1 MIFARRW
8 KRRTTSGSQG
18 KAVVNLQLGEHQLT
32 ICRKESTTKTVNN
45 LLDKDP
51 RWLRPKNRE
60 EMDLRIAGLSD
71 CTKERKHLQNLR
83 KFSQKSHKSQ
93 ANGDL
98 TETVGKSSPQTIDTF
113 GVIDDIEIGTVEE
126 FDMSSSTE
134 WSETPLQDLFA
145 SAPEELLSAVLD
157 PSSASFYHSQHTFRG
172 SESTFP
178 PQEPSVLDFNTS
190 MLGYK
195 DPLAAFLQS
204 PPTDAAKHVKSVSTE
219 FSTSS
224 MKRRLSH
231 YSDGYL
237 QNIVRL
243 LEGFSISD
251 GSAASKTH
259 LPSPSLTEADD
270 TSTVCESTIRPSSGT
285 ATSSRSSGDGR
296 GTITLPSAFLFLD
309 RYIRRQG
316 VCLPGLR
323 SHDSGTCWCLEDL
336 DPNSPLWVN
345 RTGLVNHRI
354 SDPPESL
361 KHLDIRFRDLF
372 GNTVLHMLAA
382 RGADIEVIFKA
393 LKQGAYPNA
402 KNSAG
407 QTFAHLFTRKFLQ
420 TLAAD
425 RMVLIH
431 VLRKLASFQF
441 RFLDCDLFGRSKD
454 SPFLDPLFQ
463 FSSGSASSRIL
474 QYISNSFLVS
484 LTSEIL
490 WLTPRCSRF
499 LPCSH
504 TGGQRCPTERDQ
516 EPEMDQHKG

>member
-1 MIFARRW
+1 M
-8 KRRTTSGSQG
+8 
-18 KAVVNLQLGEHQLT
+18 HQLT
-32 ICRKESTTKTVNN
+32 LCRKESTTKTVNN

-83 KFSQKSHKSQ
+83 KSSQKSHKSQ
-93 ANGDL
+93 VDVDVDL
-98 TETVGKSSPQTIDTF
+98 TETVVKSSPQTIDTF
-113 GVIDDIEIGTVEE
+113 GVIDDIENGTVEE

-157 PSSASFYHSQHTFRG
+157 PSSASFYHSQHTFPG
-172 SESTFP
+172 SEYSYSP
-178 PQEPSVLDFNTS
+178 EEPSALDFNTS
-190 MLGYK
+190 MLGFK

-204 PPTDAAKHVKSVSTE
+204 PPTDAATHGKSISTE

-270 TSTVCESTIRPSSGT
+270 TSTVCASTVRPSSVT

-323 SHDSGTCWCLEDL
+323 PHDSGTCWCLEDL

-345 RTGLVNHRI
+345 RTGLVNQRI
-354 SDPPESL
+354 NDPPQSL
-361 KHLDIRFRDLF
+361 KHLDIRFRDIF

-382 RGADIEVIFKA
+382 RGADISVIFKA
-393 LKQGAYPNA
+393 LKQGADPNA

-407 QTFAHLFTRKFLQ
+407 QNFAHLFTRKFLQ
-420 TLAAD
+420 ILAAD
-425 RMVLIH
+425 QMVLIY
-431 VLRKLASFQF
+431 VLRKLATFQF

-454 SPFLDPLFQ
+454 NPFLDSLFPVFEVLFLISCTQ
-463 FSSGSASSRIL
+463 H
-474 QYISNSFLVS
+474 ISNSFLV
-484 LTSEIL
+484 LVTSGIL
-490 WLTPRCSRF
+490 
-499 LPCSH
+499 
-504 TGGQRCPTERDQ
+504 
-516 EPEMDQHKG
+516 

>member
-1 MIFARRW
+1 M
-8 KRRTTSGSQG
+8 
-18 KAVVNLQLGEHQLT
+18 HQLT
-32 ICRKESTTKTVNN
+32 LCRKESTTKTVNN

-83 KFSQKSHKSQ
+83 KSSQKSHKSRVDV
-93 ANGDL
+93 DL
-98 TETVGKSSPQTIDTF
+98 AETVVKSSPQTIDTF
-113 GVIDDIEIGTVEE
+113 GVIDDIENGTVEE

-157 PSSASFYHSQHTFRG
+157 PSSASFYHSQHTFPG
-172 SESTFP
+172 SEYSYSP
-178 PQEPSVLDFNTS
+178 EEPSVLDFNTS
-190 MLGYK
+190 MLGFK

-204 PPTDAAKHVKSVSTE
+204 PPTDAATHGKSISTE

-270 TSTVCESTIRPSSGT
+270 TSTVCASTVRPSSVT
-285 ATSSRSSGDGR
+285 VTSSRSSGDGR

-323 SHDSGTCWCLEDL
+323 PHDSGTCWCLEDL

-345 RTGLVNHRI
+345 RTGLVNQRI
-354 SDPPESL
+354 NDPPQSL
-361 KHLDIRFRDLF
+361 KHLDIRFRDIF

-382 RGADIEVIFKA
+382 RGADISVIFKA
-393 LKQGAYPNA
+393 LKQGADPNA

-407 QTFAHLFTRKFLQ
+407 QNFAHLFTRKFLQ
-420 TLAAD
+420 ILAAD
-425 RMVLIH
+425 QMVLIY
-431 VLRKLASFQF
+431 VLRKLATFQF

-454 SPFLDPLFQ
+454 NPFLDSLFPVFEVLFLISCTQ
-463 FSSGSASSRIL
+463 H
-474 QYISNSFLVS
+474 ISNSFLV
-484 LTSEIL
+484 LVTSGIL
-490 WLTPRCSRF
+490 
-499 LPCSH
+499 
-504 TGGQRCPTERDQ
+504 
-516 EPEMDQHKG
+516 

>member
-1 MIFARRW
+1 MH
-8 KRRTTSGSQG
+8 K
-18 KAVVNLQLGEHQLT
+18 LT

-60 EMDLRIAGLSD
+60 EMDLRITGLSD

-93 ANGDL
+93 DNVDL
-98 TETVGKSSPQTIDTF
+98 SESIGIGSPQTIDTF

-134 WSETPLQDLFA
+134 FSETPLQDLFA
-145 SAPEELLSAVLD
+145 SAPEEPLSAVLD

-172 SESTFP
+172 SEYADSL
-178 PQEPSVLDFNTS
+178 QEPSVLDFNTS
-190 MLGYK
+190 MLGFK

-204 PPTDAAKHVKSVSTE
+204 PPPVNATHVQSISTE

-237 QNIVRL
+237 QHIVRL

-251 GSAASKTH
+251 GSAASNTH

-270 TSTVCESTIRPSSGT
+270 TSTICASTVRPSSVT
-285 ATSSRSSGDGR
+285 ATSSRSAGDGR

-336 DPNSPLWVN
+336 DPKSPLWVN
-345 RTGLVNHRI
+345 RTGLSNHRI
-354 SDPPESL
+354 NDPPQSL

-372 GNTVLHMLAA
+372 GNSVLHMLAA
-382 RGADIEVIFKA
+382 RGADISVIFKA
-393 LKQGAYPNA
+393 LKHGADPNA

-407 QTFAHLFTRKFLQ
+407 QTFAHLFPRKFLQ

-425 RMVLIH
+425 QMVLIF
-431 VLRKLASFQF
+431 VLRKLATFQF
-441 RFLDCDLFGRSKD
+441 RFLDCDLFGRSKHNVL
-454 SPFLDPLFQ
+454 LDPLLPIFEM
-463 FSSGSASSRIL
+463 L
-474 QYISNSFLVS
+474 FLVS
-484 LTSEIL
+484 CASNAFRTYCVRS
-490 WLTPRCSRF
+490 F
-499 LPCSH
+499 
-504 TGGQRCPTERDQ
+504 
-516 EPEMDQHKG
+516 